1 MGQRLILRVIAVGGI
16 AKMKHYFMRLAIV
29 SSISVLV
36 SVVFSAISMKLFIG
50 TVHPVGLTIS
60 MVAPTLVAVPV
71 TWVFERQ
78 KRRLR
83 AALRDLARS
92 NRELKRLHQE
102 LEKQANCD
110 FMTGVMTRRH
120 FVSRVTGLLAADC
133 QGALLCIDVDD
144 FKVINDSYGHGVGD
158 TALKKISAAISGVA
172 RQQDLVSR
180 IGGEEFAVF
189 LPDASYDDAFSIAEQ
204 IRKVA
209 AALEVAPDDNFMH
222 PMSVSIG
229 AAFVVE
235 AHDFGGLIE
244 LADQRMYEAKRSGK
258 DRTVFP
264 RPSLFAHVA

>member
-50 TVHPVGLTIS
+50 DRSSGGVDHQYGRAQLWWPC
-60 MVAPTLVAVPV
+60 PV

-120 FVSRVTGLLAADC
+120 FVSRVTGLLAAR
-133 QGALLCIDVDD
+133 L
-144 FKVINDSYGHGVGD
+144 
-158 TALKKISAAISGVA
+158 SG
-172 RQQDLVSR
+172 R
-180 IGGEEFAVF
+180 IA
-189 LPDASYDDAFSIAEQ
+189 
-204 IRKVA
+204 
-209 AALEVAPDDNFMH
+209 MH
-222 PMSVSIG
+222 RCG
-229 AAFVVE
+229 
-235 AHDFGGLIE
+235 
-244 LADQRMYEAKRSGK
+244 
-258 DRTVFP
+258 
-264 RPSLFAHVA
+264 